1 MSKRIIDEAESRMG
15 KTLEDLR
22 RELATV
28 RTGRA
33 SVHLLDNIQIDY
45 YGTLTPINQM
55 ATLHAPEPNLITI
68 QPWDVS
74 QLAQIERAIMASDL
88 GLNPNNDGKIIRV
101 PIPPLTEERRRNL
114 ARQVGKI
121 AEEHRTAVRQIRRD
135 LNDKLKKLQKEKEIS
150 EDEEYR
156 GHEEVQKVTD
166 RFIGEIDKLAKNKEE
181 EILSG

>member
-55 ATLHAPEPNLITI
+55 ACLLYTSPSP
-68 QPWDVS
+68 
-74 QLAQIERAIMASDL
+74 
-88 GLNPNNDGKIIRV
+88 
-101 PIPPLTEERRRNL
+101 
-114 ARQVGKI
+114 
-121 AEEHRTAVRQIRRD
+121 RD
-135 LNDKLKKLQKEKEIS
+135 LS
-150 EDEEYR
+150 TSR
-156 GHEEVQKVTD
+156 MPSS
-166 RFIGEIDKLAKNKEE
+166 A
-181 EILSG
+181 

>member
-45 YGTLTPINQM
+45 YGTLTSINQM